1 MSGVSPAIFESGG
14 QRSIHYVPGVYGR
27 SFNMSSPSGISAG
40 NFCILGKSTGGEPF
54 KLQEFGSL
62 AEAQEKLVGGE
73 LLDAVAYAFTASN
86 TYIPSSVFVMRVND
100 GSQSSVTLKRGAN
113 DLMKVK
119 SWDWGV
125 HTNQVKMM
133 IADGTIANSK
143 KITVAYKDK
152 VTTQD
157 NIINAVM
164 SCNYYGDGQ
173 NPTVSVGV
181 SNITFAAE
189 SIPEE
194 GEQSEPIDLLTI
206 NFSDFDTIDSLV
218 AYINDS
224 DCWQANVI
232 GNNRDVKSVKL
243 DTLTNAAIGENGLT
257 LYANFDAFINALVG
271 MPYIGE
277 YELLSESTRNVPD
290 NTDSYVY
297 FTGGTVGA
305 YTVAQW
311 NQALS
316 VLALKDIQI
325 IATPSTEVSIH
336 ALISSHCTEMS
347 NVMNRKERTC
357 ILGGPV
363 GMTDDAAL
371 EEALGLNNKL
381 VSFVCDNAY
390 KINTNTGNKDTLS
403 GAMLGVM
410 LAAMESSM
418 SPNTPLTFKQLNVLG
433 FTKTRTIT
441 NMKDLIV
448 GGIMV
453 CNANPEDLKDFI
465 CIRAM
470 TTFQGDDLIYNER
483 SMVREDLFMNRDLR
497 QQFKPAIGTAGTVDN
512 SLVSP
517 NSAVKTLKDTAKQWA
532 LNGYIIPTDSNE
544 NVWDIKV
551 RVDGDKRYITYSR
564 YLTAPVN
571 FVFITAVNHI
581 YTSTQEL

>member
-1 MSGVSPAIFESGG
+1 MGVYRNFGVSLPHSSGA
-14 QRSIHYVPGVYGR
+14 QRAMGYGV
-27 SFNMSSPSGISAG
+27 
-40 NFCILGKSTGGEPF
+40 
-54 KLQEFGSL
+54 GSL

-181 SNITFAAE
+181 SNISFAAE